1 VCWAAKP
8 TIAAST
14 AVEARIPVAS
24 RFSSVNWLSAIAT
37 RTRKTIR
44 MTRRRRK
51 RRRVL
56 VERETCETAGVMD
69 ATVSTKPTFPYA
81 NWGPLAAVLGV
92 LLALGTGI
100 VLSVP
105 VLIVASALI
114 QLATALGFL
123 LVPFAIAARRGATV
137 REAAAQLG
145 FRSFKPSAVKWMLAA
160 VGAYLLFSI
169 VYIAIFGAPHQKD
182 IAEDFGAVP
191 VQVLLI
197 VVAAPISEEVCFR
210 GMLFGGLRERL
221 PRLAAALI
229 SALIFGGLHAATG
242 ISAVPPLIIF
252 GFVLA
257 LLYEKTGS
265 IIPGILLHM
274 LNNSVALLGQ

>member
-1 VCWAAKP
+1 
-8 TIAAST
+8 
-14 AVEARIPVAS
+14 
-24 RFSSVNWLSAIAT
+24 
-37 RTRKTIR
+37 
-44 MTRRRRK
+44 
-51 RRRVL
+51 
-56 VERETCETAGVMD
+56 
-69 ATVSTKPTFPYA
+69 
-81 NWGPLAAVLGV
+81 
-92 LLALGTGI
+92 
-100 VLSVP
+100 
-105 VLIVASALI
+105 
-114 QLATALGFL
+114 
-123 LVPFAIAARRGATV
+123 
-137 REAAAQLG
+137 
-145 FRSFKPSAVKWMLAA
+145 MLASI
-160 VGAYLLFSI
+160 GAYLLFSI

-197 VVAAPISEEVCFR
+197 VIAAPISEEVCFR

-229 SALIFGGLHAATG
+229 SALIFGGLHATTG

-265 IIPGILLHM
+265 IVPGILLHM